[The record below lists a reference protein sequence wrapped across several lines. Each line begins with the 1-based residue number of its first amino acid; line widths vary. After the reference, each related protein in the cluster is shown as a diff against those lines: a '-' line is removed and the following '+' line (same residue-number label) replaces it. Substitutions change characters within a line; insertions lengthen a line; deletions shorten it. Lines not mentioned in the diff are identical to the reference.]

1 MKPRFELVHRD
12 EKSHAR
18 LGKLHTASGIIETPV
33 FMPVGTQATVKTLE
47 PKEIEAVSDGIILAN
62 TYHLWL
68 QPGEAIVSAHG
79 GVKGFM
85 NYQGALLTDSGGYQV
100 FSLSDLRDI
109 DEEGVAFRHHKSGE
123 RLFMTPEI
131 SINVQEALGADIV
144 MSFDECPPFD
154 ADYTYMKTSV
164 ERTLRWAKRGKDAH
178 KNPNQ
183 ALFGIVQGGPYKD
196 LRRHSLTETLAIGF
210 DGIAIGGLSVGESK
224 QEMYAVLDQLAPH
237 LPNDMPRYL
246 MGVGTPDDLLEA
258 IDRGID
264 MFDCVNPTRLARH
277 GAAYTID
284 GQISIKAAR
293 YQDDMAPLDSGCDCK
308 VCKAYTRSYL
318 RHLFKADEHL
328 GPRLISYHNLYFL
341 KRLMRDVREAIKANR
356 FYEFK
361 QGFLSRFY
369 GHKV

>member
-1 MKPRFELVHRD
+1 MKPRFEVGSKD
-12 EKSHAR
+12 EKSRAR
-18 LGKLHTASGIIETPV
+18 LGKLHTAAGVIETPV

-47 PKEIEAVSDGIILAN
+47 PAEITAVSDGLILAN

-68 QPGEAIVSAHG
+68 QPGESIVAAHG

-109 DEEGVAFRHHKSGE
+109 DEEGVTFRHHKSGE

-131 SINVQEALGADIV
+131 SIAVQEALGADII

-154 ADYTYMKTSV
+154 SDHAYMKQSV
-164 ERTLRWAKRGKDAH
+164 ERTVRWAKRGKEAH
-178 KNPNQ
+178 TREDQ
-183 ALFGIVQGGPYKD
+183 ALFGIVQGGPHDD
-196 LRRHSLTETLAIGF
+196 LRRHSLEATLAIGF

-224 QEMYAVLDQLAPH
+224 TDMYRVLDVLAPR
-237 LPNDMPRYL
+237 LPEAMPRYL

-284 GQISIKAAR
+284 GQIAIKAAR
-293 YQDDMAPLDSGCDCK
+293 YQDDMAPLDASCDCK
-308 VCKAYTRSYL
+308 VCTSYTRSYL
-318 RHLFKADEHL
+318 RHLFKADEQL
-328 GPRLISYHNLYFL
+328 GPRLISYHNLAFL
-341 KRLMRDVREAIKANR
+341 RRLMHEAREAIRANR
-356 FYEFK
+356 FGEFK
-361 QGFLSRFY
+361 HAFLARFY
-369 GHKV
+369 GE